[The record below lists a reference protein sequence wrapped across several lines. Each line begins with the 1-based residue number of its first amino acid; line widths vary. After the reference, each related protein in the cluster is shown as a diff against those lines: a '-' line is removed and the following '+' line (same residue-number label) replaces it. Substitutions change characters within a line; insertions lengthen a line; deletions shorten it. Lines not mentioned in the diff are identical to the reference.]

1 MSIIDD
7 KKSNFEK
14 ATTHLKNECK
24 QIRTGRANPALVE
37 NIFVEYYGTKTPLNQ
52 IANITIP
59 DPRSIVVQPWD
70 KSVIKEVEKAI
81 RNSPLG
87 LNPMNEGI
95 SIRVPVPT
103 LTEERR
109 KELAKVLHEKVE
121 QARVSIRNIREEIW
135 KTIKEKESTG
145 AMSEDDLFR
154 SQKDLQKIVDEQN
167 EVARKIGEEKEKEI
181 MTI

>member
-14 ATTHLKNECK
+14 ATTHLKTECK
-24 QIRTGRANPALVE
+24 QIRTGRANPAIVE

-52 IANITIP
+52 VANITIP

-70 KSVIKEVEKAI
+70 KSLVKEVEKAI

-87 LNPMNEGI
+87 LNPINEGTI
-95 SIRVPVPT
+95 IRIPIPM

-109 KELAKVLHEKVE
+109 KELVKVLHEKVE
-121 QARVSIRNIREEIW
+121 QARISIRNIREEIW

-145 AMSEDDLFR
+145 GMSEDDMFR
-154 SQKDLQKIVDEQN
+154 AQKDLQKIVDEQN